1 MMLATRPLLSRAYR
15 STRSRV
21 PRRRSPLVAATTRG
35 PSDPDGG
42 EDDPEGVL
50 SERPAFPFSRVVN
63 HEPAKAAL
71 LLAAVDPRIG
81 GVALFG
87 RRGTCKTVM
96 ARGVHALL
104 PAHRVVLGSTSN
116 ADPENERAWEAGLA
130 ARLRMEGAP
139 IQTHVRRP
147 TFVTLP
153 LATT

>member
-1 MMLATRPLLSRAYR
+1 MEHARTAAMMLATRPLLSRAYR

-21 PRRRSPLVAATTRG
+21 PRRRALSLFAATTRG
-35 PSDPDGG
+35 SSDPDGG
-42 EDDPEGVL
+42 ADDPEGVL

-130 ARLRMEGAP
+130 ARLRMESNPGS
-139 IQTHVRRP
+139 
-147 TFVTLP
+147 
-153 LATT
+153 